1 MCNNLDPINMF
12 NIRIKN
18 GLITICENR
27 KSKHIC
33 YQNGN
38 EYYNDILWYNNGVIC
53 IMENIILN
61 PSKSMKSKHIYKG
74 PVDSQNQGS
83 PILLEGFFNMNCKDK
98 KDLYANTI
106 YNTYFNSWNYHYK
119 KKKGEKIEELAPN
132 KTILFL
138 SRNQDSPN
146 LFHGN
151 SEIIN
156 VLSMMYLFNLNP
168 ENIQVIFLESMDLKD
183 DPLYVIYKNVISR
196 GGKPIYIKDLKRKYH
211 ISSAIH
217 VPINWDSPCFFK
229 SINQE
234 DKNFVPNCKYL
245 TKTYKLYNDLVDK
258 YIKIPDFI
266 DSFISDKEIFY
277 YPKSI
282 IKNHKLKTIFTK
294 TVTIQWR
301 KVWPKGRKGQFRILG
316 NGRDLADKLSSILP
330 KNILIRL
337 VDTAY
342 LPMNKQISIMKKT
355 DYLIVIHGA
364 GLSLSIFMPNNSIL
378 HEILPAKNMK
388 VLALMSIL
396 SGHKTYSDIIKANIK
411 KIKGSE
417 TVFFNVNDFTKS
429 VLKHMKENKFF

>member
-1 MCNNLDPINMF
+1 MKIIILTLLIVLNSENEICKKIKNKAQKNRVIFYISFKIIIIFTSLFIIILNLFQTNIKKNIKKNKFFESYETQQKNGQTMCNNLDPINMF

-18 GLITICENR
+18 GPITICQNR

-38 EYYNDILWYNNGVIC
+38 EYDNDILWYNNGVIC
-53 IMENIILN
+53 TMENIILN
-61 PSKSMKSKHIYKG
+61 PSKSMKSKYIYKG

-183 DPLYVIYKNVISR
+183 DPLYVIYKNVISSQSSR
-196 GGKPIYIKDLKRKYH
+196 KIHKR
-211 ISSAIH
+211 
-217 VPINWDSPCFFK
+217 
-229 SINQE
+229 
-234 DKNFVPNCKYL
+234 
-245 TKTYKLYNDLVDK
+245 
-258 YIKIPDFI
+258 
-266 DSFISDKEIFY
+266 
-277 YPKSI
+277 
-282 IKNHKLKTIFTK
+282 
-294 TVTIQWR
+294 
-301 KVWPKGRKGQFRILG
+301 
-316 NGRDLADKLSSILP
+316 
-330 KNILIRL
+330 
-337 VDTAY
+337 
-342 LPMNKQISIMKKT
+342 
-355 DYLIVIHGA
+355 
-364 GLSLSIFMPNNSIL
+364 
-378 HEILPAKNMK
+378 
-388 VLALMSIL
+388 
-396 SGHKTYSDIIKANIK
+396 
-411 KIKGSE
+411 
-417 TVFFNVNDFTKS
+417 
-429 VLKHMKENKFF
+429 